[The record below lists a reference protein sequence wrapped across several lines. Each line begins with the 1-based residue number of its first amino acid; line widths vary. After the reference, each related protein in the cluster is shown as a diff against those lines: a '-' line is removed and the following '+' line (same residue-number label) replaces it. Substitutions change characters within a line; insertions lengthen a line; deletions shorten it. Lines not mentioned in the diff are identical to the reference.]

1 MKLHSSFRKV
11 SWRCKIDY
19 PFYSR
24 SNIIICVLRNAWPL
38 IFVLGV
44 LVRHLELVINTLLLV
59 LKVAGICRPCSH
71 VEAFITTTRPVTWMI
86 KLGLSRSSTTT
97 TTSLGL
103 LALCSLTGWIGNLT
117 YVRTW
122 LVKSMRVWFRS
133 TCFLRQLTTCNPTL
147 S

>member
-11 SWRCKIDY
+11 SWRCKIHY
-19 PFYSR
+19 PFNSR
-24 SNIIICVLRNAWPL
+24 SNIIVRVLRNTWSL

-44 LVRHLELVINTLLLV
+44 LVWHLELVINTLLLV
-59 LKVAGICRPCSH
+59 LKVAGICRPCSY

-97 TTSLGL
+97 SLRL

-117 YVRTW
+117 NVRTW

-133 TCFLRQLTTCNPTL
+133 TSFLRQLTTCNPTL